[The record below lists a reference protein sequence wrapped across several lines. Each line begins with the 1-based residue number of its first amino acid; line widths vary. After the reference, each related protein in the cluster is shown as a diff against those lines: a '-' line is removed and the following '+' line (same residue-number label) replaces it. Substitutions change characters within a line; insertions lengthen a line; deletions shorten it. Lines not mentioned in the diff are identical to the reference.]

1 MNIVTPVTRPAVTP
15 APSAFAKFLA
25 AETAAWDDYE
35 NALAVAQEI
44 QDALVAAGSSMRK
57 AYNAVQWRRDAAC
70 NALDAALAVARA
82 EYEDARVVTGDDGL
96 DHYL

>member
-1 MNIVTPVTRPAVTP
+1 MPALTVTTVTPDRLDLHAQ
-15 APSAFAKFLA
+15 LEA
-25 AETAAWDDYE
+25 AENAAWDDYE
-35 NALAVAQEI
+35 AALAAVQEV
-44 QDALVAAGSSMRK
+44 QDSFVAAGSSTIK
-57 AYNAVQWRRDAAC
+57 AYSVVQWRRDAAC

>member
-1 MNIVTPVTRPAVTP
+1 MNIVTTVTPVTTDRLDPHAQ
-15 APSAFAKFLA
+15 LEA
-25 AETAAWDDYE
+25 AENAAWDDYE
-35 NALAVAQEI
+35 AALAVVQEAQ
-44 QDALVAAGSSMRK
+44 DSFVAAGSATLK

-82 EYEDARVVTGDDGL
+82 EYEDSRVVTGDDGL